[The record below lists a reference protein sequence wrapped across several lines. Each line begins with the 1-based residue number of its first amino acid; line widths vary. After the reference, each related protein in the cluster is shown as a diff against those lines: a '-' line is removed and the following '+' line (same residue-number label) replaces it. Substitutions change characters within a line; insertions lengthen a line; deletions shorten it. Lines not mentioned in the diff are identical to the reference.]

1 MKKLICVLVALMLTM
16 SLAVNTFAAKSEFVP
31 SITYKDGLIISSATL
46 DGKNV
51 TGCVVVTSLK
61 AAEDKTTD
69 LSQAER
75 DQLLDLYRKLLS
87 GEMELPLDG
96 NYTIR
101 ELVDVSFGYNS
112 CRGDSEHGDKNSQ
125 LGKQGVTLA
134 VDFDTNL
141 KANEKLKVLT
151 YVDGKWKVVEN
162 VTVNKD
168 GTVTALFEEICP
180 VVFCVEKAGGDS
192 SSKTGDLS
200 MSLWIGTMVVATA
213 AVAVLLTN
221 RRRIAG

>member
-1 MKKLICVLVALMLTM
+1 MKKLICVLTAVLLTM
-16 SLAVNTFAAKSEFVP
+16 SLAVSAFAAKSEFVP
-31 SITYKDGLIISSATL
+31 SITYKDGLLVNSAIL

-51 TGCVVVTSLK
+51 TDCVVVTSLK
-61 AAEDKTTD
+61 AAEEKTTD

-75 DQLLDLYRKLLS
+75 DQLMDLYKKLVS

-101 ELVDVSFGYNS
+101 ELVDVSFGYGS
-112 CRGDSEHGDKNSQ
+112 CRGDTEHGDKDGQ
-125 LGKQGVTLA
+125 LGKNGVTMT
-134 VDFDTNL
+134 VDFDMNL
-141 KANEKLKVLT
+141 KASEKLQVLT
-151 YVDGKWKVVEN
+151 YVDGKWKPVEK
-162 VTVNKD
+162 VTVNKN
-168 GTVTALFEEICP
+168 GTVTVLFEEVCP